1 MLSSTS
7 MIDFRLPANELSSIN
22 ETMIPL
28 TFLAPNGTL
37 TFDPTNKDFFKFSG
51 IEYVKFWNEDI
62 GSDTSANIIN

>member
-1 MLSSTS
+1 

-51 IEYVKFWNEDI
+51 IEYVKFWN
-62 GSDTSANIIN
+62 